1 MCIYIYSVNG
11 ENSVFSV
18 PDVVSPRLRR
28 NLKDAGDEEDAVF
41 TDFRSTTTRKP
52 DAIFEH

>member
-11 ENSVFSV
+11 ENSVPGVF
-18 PDVVSPRLRR
+18 SPRLRR
-28 NLKDAGDEEDAVF
+28 NLKDAEDEEDDVF